1 MKEYASDDI
10 IAARINSDRF
20 AMLIPKKSFS
30 VDMILSIIHRMQD
43 YFKDSSF
50 HLHIF
55 TGVYDISDLEE
66 PVSIMC
72 DKAKMHH
79 KLLSAHLF
87 L

>member
-43 YFKDSSF
+43 YLKIV
-50 HLHIF
+50 H
-55 TGVYDISDLEE
+55 
-66 PVSIMC
+66 SIC
-72 DKAKMHH
+72 T
-79 KLLSAHLF
+79 F
-87 L
+87 YRCV

>member
-43 YFKDSSF
+43 YLKIV
-50 HLHIF
+50 H
-55 TGVYDISDLEE
+55 
-66 PVSIMC
+66 SIC
-72 DKAKMHH
+72 T
-79 KLLSAHLF
+79 F
-87 L
+87 LQVCMI